1 MEPVAFQ
8 LLLAFLIFVRQLVSL
23 VVVHLLLLLLHLLLH
38 ELVMGRW

>member
-8 LLLAFLIFVRQLVSL
+8 LLAFLIFVRQLVSL
-23 VVVHLLLLLLHLLLH
+23 VVHLLLLLLLHLLLH

>member
-8 LLLAFLIFVRQLVSL
+8 LLAFLIFVRQLASL
-23 VVVHLLLLLLHLLLH
+23 AVVHLLLLLYLLLH